1 MLAAIPTNE
10 YIDGVSRNPELNGAR
25 QYIDSRAL
33 GGLLAFARAFYDEFG
48 RKLYIT
54 EGSRSRP
61 RQDYLWDNRVRLNIA
76 VARPYGSRHD
86 EVVHPNATDL
96 GSGIATLGT
105 PAQKWAAAN
114 AARFG
119 GDWTGRHF
127 NEAWHYEWAMSGV
140 SATPGP
146 VLLPTEEDDMPLNDD
161 DKKWLRTMVAQERD
175 SANGK
180 IADIQTRVDQTYD
193 RADSAALRLRGFDE
207 NFDMLQIILS
217 KLGVPVTATVD
228 AAAIARELA
237 PMLDN
242 VIDEMTDAEVERI
255 AKRSADVLA
264 ARLTT
269 PAP

>member
-1 MLAAIPTNE
+1 
-10 YIDGVSRNPELNGAR
+10 
-25 QYIDSRAL
+25 
-33 GGLLAFARAFYDEFG
+33 
-48 RKLYIT
+48 
-54 EGSRSRP
+54 
-61 RQDYLWDNRVRLNIA
+61 
-76 VARPYGSRHD
+76 
-86 EVVHPNATDL
+86 
-96 GSGIATLGT
+96 
-105 PAQKWAAAN
+105 
-114 AARFG
+114 
-119 GDWTGRHF
+119 
-127 NEAWHYEWAMSGV
+127 
-140 SATPGP
+140 
-146 VLLPTEEDDMPLNDD
+146 MPLNDD